1 MGAIGN
7 LIPLVLLFAVVAGVG
22 WVGYQVRHLPPRSWY
37 TGLTAATPTDLSLH
51 QRAHR
56 TRRPQAGEEKRGVY
70 ERRGASRRQG
80 SKG

>member
-22 WVGYQVRHLPPRSWY
+22 WVGYQVSLSHNERTYSSQADSYYL
-37 TGLTAATPTDLSLH
+37 TDLPLH

-56 TRRPQAGEEKRGVY
+56 TRRPQVGEEERCVYQGRG
-70 ERRGASRRQG
+70 
-80 SKG
+80 